1 MARHPL
7 LRGKLEKPAAAF
19 LFSTLLPFGFAA
31 AAFAEGEES
40 KPAKPISENSAP
52 VDSSK
57 ANETLKQ
64 PAGEPTQ
71 TGPEA
76 KKEEPSDTKPA
87 AGKPDNEKAKT
98 ADSKPAEMPKD
109 AKASEAGAAPGTP
122 GKGTSPANQPSAG
135 QTAEDSAAAIVPP
148 NDANIGTKPSEA
160 KGTEASAGAPS
171 KETRP
176 ETKGNAP
183 SLKPGDSK
191 ESTAGA
197 RPRDLAP
204 KPDSSESV
212 TVQASSVNALYH
224 INWLGTHIG
233 DFKIRSSI
241 TNRQYSLQANADISV
256 FFGAVS
262 WQGVTSSHGLM
273 TANGPVP
280 QAYSFRYSTNDR
292 HEAIELR
299 FQQRMVQD
307 ILINPPQHP
316 GSRNVPITAADLQN
330 VVDPL
335 SAIILLSQ
343 ARLSRN
349 NGDACSKR
357 LPIFDG
363 KIRYD
368 LVLSLKGTRSISPT
382 GRLHGTAYVC
392 RVSYV
397 PIAGHKPSKQGGD
410 YAAGNTGIE
419 VWLVP
424 LPEAG
429 LLVPY
434 YIHVP
439 TPAGTASMVTAR
451 FDVETSGGRH
461 ALAD

>member
-1 MARHPL
+1 MAKRPL
-7 LRGKLEKPAAAF
+7 LRGKFEKPAAAL
-19 LFSTLLPFGFAA
+19 LFSVLLPFGLAA
-31 AAFAEGEES
+31 MASAEGEES
-40 KPAKPISENSAP
+40 KPAKPIAEHSISADGDKSSETP
-52 VDSSK
+52 
-57 ANETLKQ
+57 KQ
-64 PAGEPTQ
+64 LAGEPAK
-71 TGPEA
+71 TGVEA
-76 KKEEPSDTKPA
+76 KNEVASDTKQA
-87 AGKPDNEKAKT
+87 DTKSNDVKAN
-98 ADSKPAEMPKD
+98 ASESKPADTAKD
-109 AKASEAGAAPGTP
+109 AKASEASVAPGSPEKGMNPDGKPSGEKP
-122 GKGTSPANQPSAG
+122 GKDN
-135 QTAEDSAAAIVPP
+135 AAAIVPP
-148 NDANIGTKPSEA
+148 KDAKA
-160 KGTEASAGAPS
+160 
-171 KETRP
+171 ETRP
-176 ETKGNAP
+176 SETKASAP
-183 SLKPGDSK
+183 ALKPADSK
-191 ESTAGA
+191 EAATSAK
-197 RPRDLAP
+197 PRDLTP
-204 KPDSSESV
+204 QPDSSESL
-212 TVQASSVNALYH
+212 TVQASSVNAVYH
-224 INWLGTHIG
+224 INWLGAHIG
-233 DFKIRSSI
+233 DFKVRSSV
-241 TNRQYSLQANADISV
+241 TNRKYSLQANADISV

-280 QAYSFRYSTNDR
+280 QGYSFRYSTNDR

-299 FQQRMVQD
+299 FQQKMVQD

-343 ARLSRN
+343 ARLSRHG
-349 NGDACSKR
+349 GDACNKR

-368 LVLSLKGTRSISPT
+368 LVLSPKGTRSISPT

-392 RVSYV
+392 RVNYV
-397 PIAGHKPSKQGGD
+397 PIAGHKPSKQGSD
-410 YAAGNTGIE
+410 YATGNTGIE

-451 FDVETSGGRH
+451 FDVDTSGGRH